1 MDIKEVIGFI
11 GGLLTTV
18 SMIPQV
24 WKSFKSKSARD
35 MSLTFSVLFTVGIGF
50 WLVYGIMY
58 GLMAVIIWNS
68 IALVLGAGM
77 VYVKVKW
84 GMK

>member
-24 WKSFKSKSARD
+24 WRSFKLKSARD

-58 GLMAVIIWNS
+58 GLISVIIWNS
-68 IALVLGAGM
+68 VALVLGSMM
-77 VYVKVKW
+77 VYVKLKW
-84 GMK
+84 GL